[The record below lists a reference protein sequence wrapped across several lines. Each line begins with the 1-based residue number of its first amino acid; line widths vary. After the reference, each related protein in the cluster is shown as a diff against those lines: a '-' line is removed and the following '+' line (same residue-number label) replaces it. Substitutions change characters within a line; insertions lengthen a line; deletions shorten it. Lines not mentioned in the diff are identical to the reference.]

1 MPVATMGAR
10 EIMEQSRAALVLN
23 YPFFGTLAIY
33 LNLVESDGGW
43 CGTAAT
49 DGSNLYYNPEWIQ
62 QVVAD
67 QGIRAMLGLLA
78 HETMHAALGHIWRRE
93 NRVPVLWNCAC
104 DYAVNAIIQACGMTL
119 PTGVLYEAKYENLSA
134 EEIYARLTK
143 DALLANLSSQSWDDH
158 SAWDKADCDG
168 GSGNDQ
174 RDDKEDSGPAAPRF
188 SDLSSNLAEEWK
200 LRVAASAQQARDQG
214 KLPSGLE
221 RMVESVMQP
230 SVNWRTVLAEF
241 LRRARFEYTFN
252 PPDRRFVHD
261 ELYIPDYGGEG
272 LVDIVVAVDTS
283 GSIGSRELEDFMA
296 ECRAILAEGAISM
309 HLVACDAEVHSWVTL
324 DLAADWTDFKLVGGG
339 GTDFRPVFQ
348 SIEDRSI
355 DAAALVYLTDG
366 YGSAPREA
374 PAYPVLWVLTPGGK
388 EPCAWGRTVQI
399 LD

>member
-1 MPVATMGAR
+1 MAVVTMSAR
-10 EIMEQSRAALVLN
+10 EIIEQSRAALVLN

-33 LNLVESDGGW
+33 LNLAELEGGW
-43 CGTAAT
+43 CATAAT
-49 DGSNLYYNPEWIQ
+49 DGNNLYYNPEWIS
-62 QVVAD
+62 QVAAE
-67 QGIRAMLGLLA
+67 QGMRAVLGLIA

-93 NRVPVLWNCAC
+93 NRVPILWNCAC
-104 DYAVNAIIQACGMTL
+104 DYAVNAIIQACGMIL

-134 EEIYARLTK
+134 EEIYARLAK
-143 DALLANLSSQSWDDH
+143 NVVVVKMSEQSWDDH
-158 SAWDKADCDG
+158 SAWDEAGQNETGQEDQDRDNK
-168 GSGNDQ
+168 SGNVAA
-174 RDDKEDSGPAAPRF
+174 SGSQDP
-188 SDLSSNLAEEWK
+188 SSLAEEWK
-200 LRVAASAQQARDQG
+200 LRVAASAQQARSQG
-214 KLPSGLE
+214 KLPVGVE
-221 RMVESVMQP
+221 RMVDAVVQP

-252 PPDRRFVHD
+252 PPDRRFIYD

-283 GSIGSRELEDFMA
+283 GSIGTRELEDFMA

-309 HLVACDAEVHSWVTL
+309 HLVACDAEVHSWATL
-324 DLAADWTDFKLVGGG
+324 DSAADWADFKLAGGG

-348 SIEDRSI
+348 GIEERSI

-366 YGSAPREA
+366 YGSAPREP

-388 EPCAWGRTVQI
+388 EPCAWGRVVQI